1 MSRRSQR
8 HANIAQKA
16 LILRIQAKCEQ
27 TDEVIRIKRVKI
39 SSYPI
44 THACIFKWNSEIFFR
59 VLVIKVVED
68 DYFPG
73 QIFEVMSQITSL
85 ERLSE
90 IVYNL
95 LGLVLEME
103 VEVIVLDLNP
113 VYSSVRVLRKSVR
126 TVEII
131 AEFIHSIINQE
142 DRIH

>member
-1 MSRRSQR
+1 
-8 HANIAQKA
+8 
-16 LILRIQAKCEQ
+16 
-27 TDEVIRIKRVKI
+27 
-39 SSYPI
+39 
-44 THACIFKWNSEIFFR
+44 
-59 VLVIKVVED
+59 
-68 DYFPG
+68 
-73 QIFEVMSQITSL
+73 MSQITSL